1 MEFITLATPAEHMPA
16 IDELRKVRLSTVLD
30 FCARLLGLDVCGCG
44 KLLFATT
51 TWLRAPGAMSALLLC
66 DWMLL
71 NDVTTQTSSVIRLC
85 LFRWCCGYTL
95 TSRTNR
101 CSGSARL
108 LCSRSKSCSS

>member
-30 FCARLLGLDVCGCG
+30 CCARLLGLDVCGCG

-71 NDVTTQTSSVIRLC
+71 HDVTTQTSSVIRLC
-85 LFRWCCGYTL
+85 LIQVVL
-95 TSRTNR
+95 
-101 CSGSARL
+101 RL
-108 LCSRSKSCSS
+108 HPDLKDKPLFWKRKASVLKVQAVF